1 MLCCVHVL
9 YGRCGVGSVNI
20 YVSIVVVNIVIAHVN
35 DIVVVVNQSQVV
47 IADEF
52 LLAVQDQQL
61 LPC

>member
-1 MLCCVHVL
+1 VLCCVHVL

-35 DIVVVVNQSQVV
+35 DIVVVNQSQVV
-47 IADEF
+47 IVDEF
-52 LLAVQDQQL
+52 LFAVQDQQL

>member
-35 DIVVVVNQSQVV
+35 DIVVVNQSQVV

>member
-35 DIVVVVNQSQVV
+35 DIVVVDQSQVV
-47 IADEF
+47 IVDEF
-52 LLAVQDQQL
+52 LFAVQDQQL

>member
-9 YGRCGVGSVNI
+9 KGGCGVGGVDGR
-20 YVSIVVVNIVIAHVN
+20 IVIVNIVIAHVN

-52 LLAVQDQQL
+52 LFAVQDQQL